1 MLPLKRLQIALS
13 PYRAVI
19 TSGNVPIPPGRRV
32 QKASSDTQ
40 LGRRSAATR
49 STTSPV
55 VPGGLCN
62 VLAVCVECWITS
74 GSCTCQLHGI
84 KHLVQHVHLQLGG
97 RIRQPWHTPM
107 RQLHN
112 YDGNAC
118 LRNLAQLSVS
128 V

>member
-1 MLPLKRLQIALS
+1 MKADAAMKRLQIALS

-55 VPGGLCN
+55 VPGGLRSSGCMSF
-62 VLAVCVECWITS
+62 VDKTRWQSLTS
-74 GSCTCQLHGI
+74 FAWT
-84 KHLVQHVHLQLGG
+84 
-97 RIRQPWHTPM
+97 W
-107 RQLHN
+107 
-112 YDGNAC
+112 AC
-118 LRNLAQLSVS
+118 
-128 V
+128 